1 MLYAPAAE
9 YKPRGRFLFV
19 LFRLLEQKRIFSP
32 ACRTRIDMVD
42 ALKSAE

>member
-19 LFRLLEQKRIFSP
+19 LFRLLEKPRFFARMP
-32 ACRTRIDMVD
+32 DKNRYG
-42 ALKSAE
+42 